1 MEWPSKESGFSAHDL
16 ELFEYEERP
25 ATVITIRLDD
35 LAELQDAF
43 LEDELTTAEDWETWL
58 QRAESDITDD
68 DATTLNLIIFRRTSK
83 TVLDCPSEIQQLPV
97 SESTFQNVTKT
108 FRVHRTL
115 GRMIN
120 RRDSEFLHLLE
131 VDENVEPQRL
141 IYNFRTSAIVPGDI
155 AVSVTHDPCRR
166 STTAILFGLGETQE
180 RLLLYRVKESLE
192 DFCHPLA
199 LVGAVCEL
207 ERDRWIKNEVR
218 PIESTYMEKNDQL
231 SMASSDNL
239 ASAPEG
245 ETMEDALGLRFK
257 STILLTSLTAARR
270 QLSRIGDYLQEMRKD
285 ARTASFLR
293 GCDDYHDKETKAS
306 DGGVDLSKQQAHTA
320 ARLQHRLNQISD
332 EFDMKIDSCKASME
346 DMMATTQVVMSRIA
360 RHDTL
365 TNTAISVATRRDNS
379 QMMSIAFVT
388 MVFLPLTSI
397 ATIFSMNVFNWD
409 AKDGENLIN
418 VHFWLYLAVAGAS
431 TVLTVGLWMIYSGV
445 TKGLFCIRKRR
456 KDEEMGS

>member
-1 MEWPSKESGFSAHDL
+1 
-16 ELFEYEERP
+16 
-25 ATVITIRLDD
+25 
-35 LAELQDAF
+35 
-43 LEDELTTAEDWETWL
+43 
-58 QRAESDITDD
+58 
-68 DATTLNLIIFRRTSK
+68 
-83 TVLDCPSEIQQLPV
+83 
-97 SESTFQNVTKT
+97 
-108 FRVHRTL
+108 
-115 GRMIN
+115 MIN

-131 VDENVEPQRL
+131 VDENIEPQRL

-155 AVSVTHDPCRR
+155 AVSVTHDPYRR
-166 STTAILFGLGETQE
+166 STTAILFGLGEAQE
-180 RLLLYRVKESLE
+180 RLFLYRVKESLE

-218 PIESTYMEKNDQL
+218 PIESTYMEKNDQW

-285 ARTASFLR
+285 ARMTSFLR
-293 GCDDYHDKETKAS
+293 GCDDCHDKETEAS

-346 DMMATTQVVMSRIA
+346 DMMATTQV
-360 RHDTL
+360 
-365 TNTAISVATRRDNS
+365 
-379 QMMSIAFVT
+379 
-388 MVFLPLTSI
+388 
-397 ATIFSMNVFNWD
+397 TIFSMNVFNWD

-445 TKGLFCIRKRR
+445 TKRLFCIRKRR